1 MGSKGNYDDL
11 ARASSVGT
19 SSGGGGGGGGGDTT
33 PPSPPRLPVAPPPTS
48 PSRDPGALS
57 TSPPPLQPPLAP
69 PRAADRDTDEA
80 LDDVP
85 EEEDDRGWNWEQ
97 EEAEYNYGHL
107 GEGELEADADSRD
120 LEKGDVGDDQDR
132 GENLRGPSDSKLIR
146 PPKDYPRPLRFLEPI
161 SDLILKSSNNYI
173 IEEKIKILSKQY
185 GLFRRTRS
193 DGSCFYRALLFSYLE
208 NLGQMQDRQAEVFR
222 LMQCVE
228 VSTKRFYQL
237 EWGEAYLLKPE
248 FLSSLV
254 FEFYCLVNSVANGL
268 TSEKL
273 YERSLE
279 DPSSGNIM
287 YFLRVLTEVEI
298 RTQDIYKPFIPKDMD
313 VVQYCR
319 KKVRGLRAEVE
330 AKVEA
335 LQFCRTK
342 VHRQYAEAEA
352 IQMRAL
358 TYALGIP
365 LRLEIVDTKSM
376 SGQAVRVKRLDFFNR
391 SGLGKRPY
399 HIVQSYCSSSTAHKP
414 LERGSDDNLLSS
426 DGAPLLTLLCR
437 RGHCDILYPS
447 EQTM

>member
-1 MGSKGNYDDL
+1 MGSKG
-11 ARASSVGT
+11 T
-19 SSGGGGGGGGGDTT
+19 SGGGGGGGGDTT
-33 PPSPPRLPVAPPPTS
+33 PPSPRRLPLVPPPTS
-48 PSRDPGALS
+48 LSREPSAIS
-57 TSPPPLQPPLAP
+57 TSPPPLQPPRAP
-69 PRAADRDTDEA
+69 PRAADRDTE
-80 LDDVP
+80 
-85 EEEDDRGWNWEQ
+85 
-97 EEAEYNYGHL
+97 
-107 GEGELEADADSRD
+107 
-120 LEKGDVGDDQDR
+120 
-132 GENLRGPSDSKLIR
+132 
-146 PPKDYPRPLRFLEPI
+146 PL

-173 IEEKIKILSKQY
+173 IQEKIKILSKQY
-185 GLFRRTRS
+185 GLLRRTWS

-279 DPSSGNIM
+279 DPSSGTIM

-298 RTQDIYKPFIPKDMD
+298 RTQDIYRPFIPKDMD

-319 KKVRGLRAEVE
+319 KKVRGVFPE

-342 VHRQYAEAEA
+342 VCHQYAEAEA

-365 LRLEIVDTKSM
+365 LRVEIVDTKSM
-376 SGQAVRVKRLDFFNR
+376 PGQAVRVKRLDFFNR

-399 HIVQSYCSSSTAHKP
+399 HIVQSYYSSSTAHKP
-414 LERGSDDNLLSS
+414 LERGSNDNLLSL
-426 DGAPLLTLLCR
+426 DGTPLLTLLSRHGC
-437 RGHCDILYPS
+437 CDILYPK
-447 EQTM
+447 